1 MEKMQGVCVCAHVRV
16 YMCVCVHMWT
26 HTVEYYSA
34 LKKNKIMTFAATW
47 MDLEMIILSEVRQRN
62 TDTTQYHLHVKSKVE
77 HKCTHLQNRNRL
89 TDIDDK
95 LVVPEGKAGYGRD
108 GLGVWD

>member
-1 MEKMQGVCVCAHVRV
+1 MEKMQG
-16 YMCVCVHMWT
+16 MCVCVRVCMHTWT

-34 LKKNKIMTFAATW
+34 LKKNKIMPFTATW
-47 MDLEMIILSEVRQRN
+47 MDLEMIVLSEVRQRN

-89 TDIDDK
+89 TDIDNK
-95 LVVPEGKAGYGRD
+95 PAVPEGQAGYGRD